1 MNSFDKDQLVKNSIK
16 TKIEAEK
23 FEDFENESKKD
34 SESLTL
40 KKKEKRNRKYFLKRS
55 ILLVSISK

>member
-1 MNSFDKDQLVKNSIK
+1 MVKNSIK

-23 FEDFENESKKD
+23 FEDLGIESIKD